1 MGYFANLFAKANEID
16 RLTSELA
23 LLRGERDR
31 AIWERERLNDEV
43 RSERSK
49 RDRDASKY
57 LRILTTKNG
66 ANGNLFIE
74 KEEKSKSDEPKPF
87 TDEQEIFIM
96 SIAQDFVDDEIA
108 KGYEP
113 KPIEVYAQSIRDHP
127 DDYLPLMK

>member
-1 MGYFANLFAKANEID
+1 MGYFANLFAKASTID
-16 RLTSELA
+16 RLTNELA

-31 AIWERERLNDEV
+31 AVWERERLNDEV

-74 KEEKSKSDEPKPF
+74 KEPVTSEERKPF
-87 TDEQEIFIM
+87 TDEQEAFIM

-113 KPIEVYAQSIRDHP
+113 KPIEVYAQSIRDNA
-127 DDYLPLMK
+127 DEYLPLMK